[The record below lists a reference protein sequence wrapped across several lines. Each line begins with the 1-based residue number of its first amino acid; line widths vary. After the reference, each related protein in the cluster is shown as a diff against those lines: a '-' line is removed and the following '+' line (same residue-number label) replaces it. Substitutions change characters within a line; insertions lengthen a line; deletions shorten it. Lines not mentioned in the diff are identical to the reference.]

1 MQINLTG
8 FFESKTQEFLLNLWK
23 LLLSAQE
30 SVGGIP
36 ASFLEAKKEQIRQQ
50 QASVWLIR
58 ICYSPLLFSPLLI
71 NTVMDEISSRMK
83 RLSDSRRMS
92 WTIFESVEMQKRKT
106 GELSEIPTDEEE
118 IVTDM
123 MYVRLLLR
131 FMVWKLF

>member
-50 QASVWLIR
+50 QASVWL
-58 ICYSPLLFSPLLI
+58 SPI
-71 NTVMDEISSRMK
+71 
-83 RLSDSRRMS
+83 
-92 WTIFESVEMQKRKT
+92 
-106 GELSEIPTDEEE
+106 
-118 IVTDM
+118 
-123 MYVRLLLR
+123 
-131 FMVWKLF
+131 